1 MISVGASHQILNR
14 ARRTKIKTKRNE
26 TKVHEIYIQIL
37 IYSNWKHNEPNGQQR
52 WNYDNIDNHD
62 ERMNW
67 RTTTGEKKK
76 RNREIGRVSKKTY
89 KVKNEIE
96 KEQNQFN

>member
-67 RTTTGEKKK
+67 RTTTGEKK
-76 RNREIGRVSKKTY
+76 REIER
-89 KVKNEIE
+89 
-96 KEQNQFN
+96 